1 MCEKEWETIEVEIDA
16 DLVDKAAEI
25 LKPMGLTPQDY
36 FQMCINFM
44 GDPANRELVTL
55 LLLRG
60 WLRMIKMAMCPKSKG
75 LPDGRPFACLFL
87 YILYFLYFL
96 YFLYLLCLLFYRN
109 IAPSIRKSHFRYS
122 IVYGD

>member
-44 GDPANRELVTL
+44 GDPANRELVTEL
-55 LLLRG
+55 LLA
-60 WLRMIKMAMCPKSKG
+60 WLAEDDQNG
-75 LPDGRPFACLFL
+75 
-87 YILYFLYFL
+87 
-96 YFLYLLCLLFYRN
+96 N
-109 IAPSIRKSHFRYS
+109 APEK
-122 IVYGD
+122 